1 MQTWM
6 SSLWLVIAHTQLSY
20 NGVGMEVMLHKIY
33 GQAEESTDAEKE
45 NKPSPLI
52 TEE

>member
-6 SSLWLVIAHTQLSY
+6 SSLWLVITHTQLSY
-20 NGVGMEVMLHKIY
+20 NGIGMEVMLHKIY
-33 GQAEESTDAEKE
+33 GHAEESADTEKE
-45 NKPSPLI
+45 RKPSTLI